1 MNNIDNVKRLYEYNK
16 DDEDKVNEAHKLSK
30 IQITKFQQLPRT
42 DVKVESVQYRDF
54 NIRYN

>member
-1 MNNIDNVKRLYEYNK
+1 MNNIDNVKRLCECSK

-30 IQITKFQQLPRT
+30 IQITKFQQLPRS

-54 NIRYN
+54 NICYS

>member
-16 DDEDKVNEAHKLSK
+16 DDENKVNKAHKLSK
-30 IQITKFQQLPRT
+30 IQITKFQHLPRT